1 MSRPLEFKRRVRM
14 PDPEEPPMPRAQRS
28 PVIFVGVLSW
38 LAAVAVAWGVSA
50 GTIPV
55 NRWLDGEAEPPRP
68 SAAPARARPRPT
80 AEPMAL
86 PRLVAAPPAPSSA
99 FEPVPVAEAEAELG
113 PAADHGPGRGSDAA
127 PARAAE
133 PLAHPEPSPRTND
146 DAPGRQKAA
155 PANAPRTDAPAPP
168 PAAEAQGPGSSD
180 GRSCEAAAAAYADE
194 IRVGGDRGPADL
206 SAGDY
211 ARVLDSG
218 SYLGGCGVPEHA
230 RVDVCAAVQNG
241 RAVGVTVRLSPR
253 APSVERCVAS
263 RVRRLSFPSHPRLD
277 VARTRFE

>member
-1 MSRPLEFKRRVRM
+1 M

-80 AEPMAL
+80 AEPMPL

-99 FEPVPVAEAEAELG
+99 FEPVPVAEAEPELRPG
-113 PAADHGPGRGSDAA
+113 PDPAAASGSSAA
-127 PARAAE
+127 PATAPE
-133 PLAHPEPSPRTND
+133 PLAHGEPPPPRN
-146 DAPGRQKAA
+146 DAPATPEA
-155 PANAPRTDAPAPP
+155 TPANASRTDAPAPP

-211 ARVLDSG
+211 ARVLNSG